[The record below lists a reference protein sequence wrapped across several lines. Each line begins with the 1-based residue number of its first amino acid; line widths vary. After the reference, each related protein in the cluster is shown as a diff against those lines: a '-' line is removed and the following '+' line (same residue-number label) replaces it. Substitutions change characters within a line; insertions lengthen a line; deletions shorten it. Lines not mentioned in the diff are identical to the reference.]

1 MTGEQY
7 VRANKRVYN
16 VVIIL
21 LAVMTI
27 LSVMACLA
35 EFKITILLQTAAAV
49 AGIIVVNTYAKK
61 FWNSKKGGEILLGT
75 GSAVYCVFLLLNQ
88 NNFVYAYGIP
98 LFVACVLYLDVKFV
112 YYGIGVTAVG
122 NIIHIIVQVITKRA
136 DGIELFFS
144 IIILA
149 TVVYA
154 VYEASILLTKFSE
167 ENLEMQAAASEKML
181 ATAENLV
188 KHFDSAKEKL
198 ETLEEVINNNNES
211 ISNIAQ
217 STGSTAEAIQ
227 QQALMC
233 EEIHKN
239 TDSAEKET
247 EAMID
252 KANHTMENVAEG
264 ARLVTGLKNQA
275 DNVEQASNQA
285 AESTKQVSN
294 RVEEVKGIVATILS
308 ISSQTNLLALNAS
321 IEAARAGEAGKG
333 FAVVAEE
340 IRQLSEQ
347 TKDATNRITD
357 IIQDLNEDA
366 QHAMDS
372 MEHSADSIREQNEL
386 IETTKNKFETINDE
400 MQSLASAIGEIEGS
414 MQSILNSTDTIS
426 QSISNL
432 SATGEE
438 IAASSTEGLQT
449 AEHAVDAMKQ
459 TKEIIDATLSAGTGS
474 GVLCRIDQTEN
485 NSGRLKSQVK
495 ISDCSYWCVNN
506 NKNAGIRSRMNIAY
520 CEDEKIQLEYME
532 QLIRKWADEAE

>member
-1 MTGEQY
+1 MTSTQY
-7 VRANKRVYN
+7 IRANQKVYN
-16 VVIIL
+16 VVMAQLI
-21 LAVMTI
+21 VMTF
-27 LSVMACLA
+27 LSVAACLTG
-35 EFKITILLQTAAAV
+35 FKIAV
-49 AGIIVVNTYAKK
+49 AIQAVATVVGIIVVNTYAKK
-61 FWNSKKGGEILLGT
+61 FWDVKRGGEILLGT
-75 GSAVYCVFLLLNQ
+75 ATAVYFIFLVFNHT
-88 NNFVYAYGIP
+88 NFVYAYAMP
-98 LFVACVLYLDVKFV
+98 LLAASTIYLNVRFLY
-112 YYGIGVTAVG
+112 IGGTIAVVG
-122 NIIHIIVQVITKRA
+122 NVIHIIAQIIRGTA
-136 DGIELFFS
+136 DSSELIFGMIVLGIL
-144 IIILA
+144 I
-149 TVVYA
+149 YA
-154 VYEASILLTKFSE
+154 VRETSLLLTKFNE
-167 ENLEMQAAASEKML
+167 ENLEVQAAASEKML
-181 ATAENLV
+181 VTAENLV

-285 AESTKQVSN
+285 AESTKQVSS

-449 AEHAVDAMKQ
+449 AEHAVEAMKQ
-459 TKEIIDATLSAGTGS
+459 TKEIIDATYLLA
-474 GVLCRIDQTEN
+474 RD
-485 NSGRLKSQVK
+485 
-495 ISDCSYWCVNN
+495 
-506 NKNAGIRSRMNIAY
+506 
-520 CEDEKIQLEYME
+520 LETY
-532 QLIRKWADEAE
+532 AE

>member
-61 FWNSKKGGEILLGT
+61 FWDSKKGGEILLGT
-75 GSAVYCVFLLLNQ
+75 GSAVYCVFLFLNQ

-136 DGIELFFS
+136 DGVELFFS

-154 VYEASILLTKFSE
+154 VYEASILLTKFNE

-333 FAVVAEE
+333 FAVVADQVAVLAAQSSEAAKE
-340 IRQLSEQ
+340 SSQLVETSVKAVEKGIIIVDETAKQ
-347 TKDATNRITD
+347 LENVVAGSDAITKEVNEVADALGAQNDSFDQI
-357 IIQDLNEDA
+357 NEGVDQINNNVQNNSAAA
-366 QHAMDS
+366 QECA
-372 MEHSADSIREQNEL
+372 
-386 IETTKNKFETINDE
+386 
-400 MQSLASAIGEIEGS
+400 
-414 MQSILNSTDTIS
+414 
-426 QSISNL
+426 
-432 SATGEE
+432 
-438 IAASSTEGLQT
+438 AASEEMSGQ
-449 AEHAVDAMKQ
+449 AEELD
-459 TKEIIDATLSAGTGS
+459 G
-474 GVLCRIDQTEN
+474 
-485 NSGRLKSQVK
+485 
-495 ISDCSYWCVNN
+495 
-506 NKNAGIRSRMNIAY
+506 
-520 CEDEKIQLEYME
+520 
-532 QLIRKWADEAE
+532 LIRKFKVAKFK

>member
-294 RVEEVKGIVATILS
+294 RVEEVKGIVA
-308 ISSQTNLLALNAS
+308 
-321 IEAARAGEAGKG
+321 
-333 FAVVAEE
+333 VVAEE

-449 AEHAVDAMKQ
+449 AEHAVEAMKQ
-459 TKEIIDATLSAGTGS
+459 TKEIIDATYLLAQD
-474 GVLCRIDQTEN
+474 LE
-485 NSGRLKSQVK
+485 
-495 ISDCSYWCVNN
+495 SY
-506 NKNAGIRSRMNIAY
+506 
-520 CEDEKIQLEYME
+520 
-532 QLIRKWADEAE
+532 AE

>member
-1 MTGEQY
+1 MTSTQY
-7 VRANKRVYN
+7 IRANQKVYN
-16 VVIIL
+16 VVMAQLI
-21 LAVMTI
+21 VMTF
-27 LSVMACLA
+27 LSVAACLTG
-35 EFKITILLQTAAAV
+35 FKITVAIQAV
-49 AGIIVVNTYAKK
+49 ATVVGIIVVNTYAKK
-61 FWNSKKGGEILLGT
+61 FWDVKRGGEILLGT
-75 GSAVYCVFLLLNQ
+75 ATAVYFIFLVFNHT
-88 NNFVYAYGIP
+88 NFVYAYAMP
-98 LFVACVLYLDVKFV
+98 LLAASTIYLNVRFLY
-112 YYGIGVTAVG
+112 IGGTIAVVG
-122 NIIHIIVQVITKRA
+122 NVIHIIAQIIRGTA
-136 DGIELFFS
+136 DSSELIFGMIVLGIL
-144 IIILA
+144 I
-149 TVVYA
+149 YA
-154 VYEASILLTKFSE
+154 VRETSLLLTKFNE
-167 ENLEMQAAASEKML
+167 ENLEVQAAASEKML
-181 ATAENLV
+181 VTAENLV

-285 AESTKQVSN
+285 AESAKQVSN

-449 AEHAVDAMKQ
+449 AEHAVEAMKQ
-459 TKEIIDATLSAGTGS
+459 TKEIIDATYLLA
-474 GVLCRIDQTEN
+474 RD
-485 NSGRLKSQVK
+485 
-495 ISDCSYWCVNN
+495 
-506 NKNAGIRSRMNIAY
+506 
-520 CEDEKIQLEYME
+520 LETY
-532 QLIRKWADEAE
+532 AE

>member
-1 MTGEQY
+1 MTSTQY
-7 VRANKRVYN
+7 IRANQKVYN
-16 VVIIL
+16 VVMAQLI
-21 LAVMTI
+21 VMTF
-27 LSVMACLA
+27 LSVAACLTG
-35 EFKITILLQTAAAV
+35 FKITVAIQAV
-49 AGIIVVNTYAKK
+49 ATVVGIIVVNTYAKK
-61 FWNSKKGGEILLGT
+61 FWDVKRGGEILLGT
-75 GSAVYCVFLLLNQ
+75 ATAVYFIFLVFNHT
-88 NNFVYAYGIP
+88 NFVYAYAMP
-98 LFVACVLYLDVKFV
+98 LLAASTIYLNVRFLY
-112 YYGIGVTAVG
+112 IGGTIAVVG
-122 NIIHIIVQVITKRA
+122 NVIHIIAQIIRGTA
-136 DGIELFFS
+136 DSSELIFGMIVLGIL
-144 IIILA
+144 I
-149 TVVYA
+149 YA
-154 VYEASILLTKFSE
+154 VRETSLLLTKFNE
-167 ENLEMQAAASEKML
+167 ENLEVQAAASEKML
-181 ATAENLV
+181 VTAENLV

-285 AESTKQVSN
+285 AESTKPVSS

-449 AEHAVDAMKQ
+449 AEHAVEAMKQ
-459 TKEIIDATLSAGTGS
+459 TKEIIDATYLLA
-474 GVLCRIDQTEN
+474 RD
-485 NSGRLKSQVK
+485 
-495 ISDCSYWCVNN
+495 
-506 NKNAGIRSRMNIAY
+506 
-520 CEDEKIQLEYME
+520 LETY
-532 QLIRKWADEAE
+532 AE

>member
-16 VVIIL
+16 VVMIL

-35 EFKITILLQTAAAV
+35 EFEITILIQAAAAV
-49 AGIIVVNTYAKK
+49 VGIIVVNTYAKK
-61 FWNSKKGGEILLGT
+61 FWDEKKGGEILLGT
-75 GSAVYCVFLLLNQ
+75 GSAVYCVFLFLNQ
-88 NNFVYAYGIP
+88 TNFVYAYGIP
-98 LFVACVLYLDVKFV
+98 LFVACVLYLDVKFI

-149 TVVYA
+149 TIVYA
-154 VYEASILLTKFSE
+154 VYETSILLTKFNE

-181 ATAENLV
+181 VTAENLV

-198 ETLEEVINNNNES
+198 ETLEEVINNNSES

-217 STGSTAEAIQ
+217 STGSTAEAIH
-227 QQALMC
+227 QQAMMC

-247 EAMID
+247 EAMIE
-252 KANHTMENVAEG
+252 KANHAMENVAEG

-285 AESTKQVSN
+285 AESTKQVSD

-386 IETTKNKFETINDE
+386 IETTKDKFETINDE

-449 AEHAVDAMKQ
+449 AEHAVEAMKQ
-459 TKEIIDATLSAGTGS
+459 TKEIIDATYLLAQD
-474 GVLCRIDQTEN
+474 LE
-485 NSGRLKSQVK
+485 
-495 ISDCSYWCVNN
+495 SY
-506 NKNAGIRSRMNIAY
+506 
-520 CEDEKIQLEYME
+520 
-532 QLIRKWADEAE
+532 AE

>member
-16 VVIIL
+16 VVMIL

-35 EFKITILLQTAAAV
+35 EFKITILLQAAAAV

-61 FWNSKKGGEILLGT
+61 FWDSKKGGEILLGT
-75 GSAVYCVFLLLNQ
+75 GSAVYCVFLFLNQ

-154 VYEASILLTKFSE
+154 VYETSILLTKFNE
-167 ENLEMQAAASEKML
+167 ENLEMQAAASEKMQ

-426 QSISNL
+426 QSLSNL

-459 TKEIIDATLSAGTGS
+459 TKEIIDATYLLAQD
-474 GVLCRIDQTEN
+474 LE
-485 NSGRLKSQVK
+485 
-495 ISDCSYWCVNN
+495 SY
-506 NKNAGIRSRMNIAY
+506 
-520 CEDEKIQLEYME
+520 
-532 QLIRKWADEAE
+532 AE